1 MHYHFMFLNNLKII
15 SLRIHGGKYHDL
27 QYFWVMNKGFVI
39 RIRNLPLQWNFF
51 SFFGCRHF
59 NMARHHPRLQAEPL
73 LDVSVTSSFGS
84 PIMFNPKRGIEASA
98 GVLKDI
104 ILGNEVS
111 DMSNNNRYDIQY
123 FIFYKL
129 NFWLLS
135 QKFPIFIE

>member
-1 MHYHFMFLNNLKII
+1 
-15 SLRIHGGKYHDL
+15 
-27 QYFWVMNKGFVI
+27 MNKGSVI
-39 RIRNLPLQWNFF
+39 PIRNVPLSYKSSLFC
-51 SFFGCRHF
+51 CRHF

-111 DMSNNNRYDIQY
+111 DMSNNNRYEENI
-123 FIFYKL
+123 
-129 NFWLLS
+129 
-135 QKFPIFIE
+135 